1 MMAELVE
8 LAPCVYRSKIEAVEL
23 IMEGL
28 ARQPDPC
35 PKLDG
40 LRREIRTRVAMR
52 VGDDCF

>member
-1 MMAELVE
+1 MAEMVDLT
-8 LAPCVYRSKIEAVEL
+8 PCVYRSRIEAVEL

-35 PKLDG
+35 PKPDG
-40 LRREIRTRVAMR
+40 LRREIRIRVAMR